1 MRLVT
6 DYLDDIVRQ
15 YPEKIAFANEQD
27 SMTFAQ
33 VQESA
38 RKVAVGLSK
47 KDVFKQPVAVFME
60 KSPACITSF
69 LGVAYSGNFYTPIDT
84 KMPVSR
90 IQKIIETLSPAV
102 VITNRHLLSSAKQI
116 FDGYDILIYE
126 ELEADIDDYEI
137 LASVKLKQQDTDLL
151 YVLFTSGSTGIPKG
165 VTISQQAVIDY
176 VEWITAAFS
185 FDNHTV
191 FGNQSPLY
199 FDVSLQDIYVPLKM
213 GATTYLIEQEK
224 FSFPIRLLE
233 YLKEKHVNT
242 IFWVPSALIL
252 VANLKALGRVNLP
265 DLENV
270 LFAGEVMP
278 NKQLNMWRKTFPQAK
293 FANLYGPTEITEICT
308 YYKVNREFKDEESLP
323 MGRACENMEVFIL
336 DEDDKLVMDNA
347 IGELCVRG
355 RGLSYGYYNNPQKT
369 AEVFVQNPL
378 QPHYPEI
385 IYRTGDLVRYNEFGE
400 LMYVGR
406 KDFQIKHMGHRIEL
420 GEIETAALAV
430 EGIRQ
435 ACCLYDSARSRIVL
449 FYAGS
454 QNDDELKEALSA
466 YVPHY
471 MIPNRFVKMDAVPLN
486 MNGKMDRV
494 FLKTQF

>member
-38 RKVAVGLSK
+38 RKVAVGLGK

-126 ELEADIDDYEI
+126 ELEAGIDDYEI

-176 VEWITAAFS
+176 IEWITAAFS

-471 MIPNRFVKMDAVPLN
+471 MIPNRFVKMDAIPLN